1 LIDGSMLKESVLG
14 SLENDGNLMLE
25 KSFLRDIRKVKENKS
40 KDL

>member
-1 LIDGSMLKESVLG
+1 MLKESVLG